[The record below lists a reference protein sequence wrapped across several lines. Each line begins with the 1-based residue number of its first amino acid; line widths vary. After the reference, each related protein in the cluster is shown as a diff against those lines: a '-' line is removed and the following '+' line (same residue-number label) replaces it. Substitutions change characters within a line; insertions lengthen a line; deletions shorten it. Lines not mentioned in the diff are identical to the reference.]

1 MRRRPDPEGDAA
13 WARVAAS
20 VRPLPGRRVPAMAAT
35 QANASDRPVPPASP
49 PRGAAPA
56 PIRAPVRTTGLVDNT
71 LDAGWDRRLTRGL
84 VPADLTIDLHGH
96 TLAGAHLALEAGLAR
111 AVAREARLVLLV
123 TGRPPRG
130 PARGFEPRRGAIRA
144 QVMDWLG
151 GSALAG
157 RIAAVRGAHPRHGGL
172 GALYVV
178 MRRAR

>member
-20 VRPLPGRRVPAMAAT
+20 VRPLPGREAPPVPAGTKAAVE
-35 QANASDRPVPPASP
+35 PVVATL
-49 PRGAAPA
+49 
-56 PIRAPVRTTGLVDNT
+56 PIRDALPVRQPARATGLADNT
-71 LDAGWDRRLTRGL
+71 LDAGWDRRLAKGL
-84 VPADLTIDLHGH
+84 VAADLTIDLHGH
-96 TLAGAHLALEAGLAR
+96 TLAGAHLALDAGLAR
-111 AVAREARLVLLV
+111 AFAREARLVLLV

-144 QVMDWLG
+144 QVMDWLA
-151 GSALAG
+151 GSSYAG

-178 MRRAR
+178 LRRTR